1 MFIII
6 VIVII
11 IIIILNSL
19 KKNTAVF
26 FFYLFLSFLQIMHG
40 IKNVNETSSIFKCL
54 LDNAITI
61 LLIVYYTVYFIKYLI
76 KDTADVY
83 LRLTNVPQEVSFM
96 SWKKQ
101 YFV

>member
-1 MFIII
+1 MRGTKHI
-6 VIVII
+6 
-11 IIIILNSL
+11 
-19 KKNTAVF
+19 
-26 FFYLFLSFLQIMHG
+26 
-40 IKNVNETSSIFKCL
+40 NETSSVFNYFF
-54 LDNAITI
+54 DNAITI
-61 LLIVYYTVYFIKYLI
+61 LLIVYFSVYFIKYLI